1 MDGSLPEVIGIF
13 VSQEIGSS
21 LVSFQ
26 MIFEALQSELFR
38 FNFHSLSSKILKIP
52 EFALR
57 IHAVI
62 LNSKKGIPTKTIR
75 SVRSYAFTK
84 TRCDERHQQIIKGYR
99 REERTVLTSNGKTVT
114 KMSPINDICDEIN
127 GLDSNDID
135 ASTKIKIDD
144 HKQDWTKVK
153 NHAWTLLVT
162 ISIKCFIEG
171 IAFVLTLQDSFTAG
185 LAFLVAMIVKLFPLE
200 PGYAIILRQA
210 SQFED
215 SFLFLI
221 SEIEKP

>member
-1 MDGSLPEVIGIF
+1 
-13 VSQEIGSS
+13 
-21 LVSFQ
+21 
-26 MIFEALQSELFR
+26 
-38 FNFHSLSSKILKIP
+38 
-52 EFALR
+52 
-57 IHAVI
+57 
-62 LNSKKGIPTKTIR
+62 
-75 SVRSYAFTK
+75 
-84 TRCDERHQQIIKGYR
+84 
-99 REERTVLTSNGKTVT
+99 
-114 KMSPINDICDEIN
+114 MSPINDITDEIN

-135 ASTKIKIDD
+135 ASSKIKIDD

-210 SQFED
+210 SQIISNEV
-215 SFLFLI
+215 LI
-221 SEIEKP
+221 PLNFGN

>member
-1 MDGSLPEVIGIF
+1 MRNQG
-13 VSQEIGSS
+13 IGSQGRNIAQTHTT
-21 LVSFQ
+21 L
-26 MIFEALQSELFR
+26 L
-38 FNFHSLSSKILKIP
+38 P
-52 EFALR
+52 
-57 IHAVI
+57 
-62 LNSKKGIPTKTIR
+62 
-75 SVRSYAFTK
+75 SYPS
-84 TRCDERHQQIIKGYR
+84 RHQQIIKGYR

-127 GLDSNDID
+127 GLDSNDINT
-135 ASTKIKIDD
+135 STKIKIDD

-200 PGYAIILRQA
+200 PGYAIILSQA
-210 SQFED
+210 SQIITDED
-215 SFLFLI
+215 
-221 SEIEKP
+221 